1 MFLINQAMV
10 NVPIGTAALIV
21 VLGMAVV
28 FFGLILLMLVTKASG
43 KIMQN
48 KEAAAKAAAP
58 APAPA
63 APAVPA
69 VKAFAPGSA
78 GEVKLHD
85 VPDRTAAM
93 LMAIVA
99 DKLGKPLNEL
109 RFISIRE
116 IKDRSYIKRPAHRTM
131 LSVRCAF
138 CPDSC
143 IPPRYFVQLPLN
155 A

>member
-1 MFLINQAMV
+1 MFLINQALV
-10 NVPIGTAALIV
+10 DVPIGTAALIV
-21 VLGMAVV
+21 VLG
-28 FFGLILLMLVTKASG
+28 ILLMLVTKASG

-63 APAVPA
+63 AAAPAAPA
-69 VKAFAPGSA
+69 AKAFAPGSA

-99 DKLGKPLNEL
+99 DKMGKPLNEL

-116 IKDRSYIKRPAHRTM
+116 IKD
-131 LSVRCAF
+131 
-138 CPDSC
+138 
-143 IPPRYFVQLPLN
+143 
-155 A
+155 